1 MFRTAASSV
10 IGLLVEDGRLALG
23 AVAALVIT
31 WLAAGALGDAAG
43 WLLLALILV
52 LVVAN
57 VLAVGVRLRRPA

>member
-31 WLAAGALGDAAG
+31 WLAAGALGDAVG